1 MLFFLLSFSVYLQ
14 VVRTT
19 LGCNVGRC
27 GEDPVGGSSALNGI
41 ELLLNPQPKKKNVSG
56 LE

>member
-1 MLFFLLSFSVYLQ
+1 MLFFLSFSVYLQ

-27 GEDPVGGSSALNGI
+27 GEHPVGGSGALNGI